1 MGSIKSK
8 YVKMK
13 SGETSKKESL
23 VNSLP
28 IVITEEN
35 KDEKIHKDPQEIEDA
50 DL

>member
-13 SGETSKKESL
+13 SGENKESL
-23 VNSLP
+23 INSLP

-35 KDEKIHKDPQEIEDA
+35 TDVKIHKDPQEI
-50 DL
+50 